1 MIISPLS
8 VCFRFVL
15 RIGFCAMLCHFF
27 FNLILYPDH
36 KHQNARMPITKMN
49 MYVAIVPMKIL
60 PLCTSNAT
68 FQSDIGS
75 WFMLE
80 G

>member
-8 VCFRFVL
+8 VFFRFVL
-15 RIGFCAMLCHFF
+15 IIGFCAMLCHFF

-36 KHQNARMPITKMN
+36 KHQRAMMPITKIK
-49 MYVAIVPMKIL
+49 MYVAMLPMNIL

-75 WFMLE
+75 WFML
-80 G
+80 